1 MAEAIGISLS
11 EKLSEALYS
20 SAALRISHLFCVRS
34 DIAAAQ
40 RELDLLRAFLRFADS
55 RRGTAADHVAAM
67 WLRQLR
73 QVAFEL
79 EDAADV
85 CSYLSRN
92 GGLARAFINI
102 TTWLA
107 LSRRLRKALETL
119 RRLSAA
125 KEQYNIVCPGDGAGD
140 PSPSVAIPNSTRAEN
155 AHFLEKEEIVGLAAH
170 EKQLIEWVVE
180 DKEPR
185 RTVVA
190 VCGMGGVLVENRA
203 RRVDAD
209 ITAPGFSPS
218 LRLLTRG
225 HYFY

>member
-1 MAEAIGISLS
+1 
-11 EKLSEALYS
+11 
-20 SAALRISHLFCVRS
+20 
-34 DIAAAQ
+34 
-40 RELDLLRAFLRFADS
+40 
-55 RRGTAADHVAAM
+55 M

-79 EDAADV
+79 EDAADE

-180 DKEPR
+180 DMEPR

-190 VCGMGGVLVENRA
+190 VCGMGGVLVE
-203 RRVDAD
+203 
-209 ITAPGFSPS
+209 IGPEGWTPTQQPSGFSPS
-218 LRLLTRG
+218 LCLLTRG
-225 HYFY
+225 HYFYWRKEGKC